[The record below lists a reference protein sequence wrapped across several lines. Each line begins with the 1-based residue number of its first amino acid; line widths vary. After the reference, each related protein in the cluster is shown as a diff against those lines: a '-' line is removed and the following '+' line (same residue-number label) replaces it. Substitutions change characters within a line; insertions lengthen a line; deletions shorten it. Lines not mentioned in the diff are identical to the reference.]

1 MVLVFS
7 SASSSSLI
15 NTPSAAR
22 FSYDGTTLTLNLNA
36 PGLAAPENLTACPTC
51 ILYTVKKQD
60 ITPYSK
66 FHNLAF
72 NGTVF
77 PANEL
82 VNVEFLGD
90 SDQVLINN
98 NRY

>member
-1 MVLVFS
+1 MALVFK
-7 SASSSSLI
+7 SASSSALL

-22 FSYDGTTLTLNLNA
+22 FSYDGTTLILNLNA
-36 PGLAAPENLTACPTC
+36 PGLAAPLNLTACPTC
-51 ILYTVKKQD
+51 TLYAVKMQD

-82 VNVEFLGD
+82 VNVEFLAN
-90 SDQVLINN
+90 SDKVFINN